1 MTSPK
6 VGKNILKRRKS
17 TPTIF
22 RGRGKG
28 AAKAKPPKRE
38 ISRKTIVKY
47 LSNSLDDAKKASPKK
62 ASPKKASPKKASPIK
77 VLPKK
82 ASPKKASP
90 KKPRLPLTKQEKA
103 MRKVIES
110 INKLGL

>member
-28 AAKAKPPKRE
+28 AAIAKTPERQ

-47 LSNSLDDAKKASPKK
+47 LLDSLDDAKKASPKK
-62 ASPKKASPKKASPIK
+62 ASPKKASPKKASP
-77 VLPKK
+77 
-82 ASPKKASP
+82 
-90 KKPRLPLTKQEKA
+90 KKPCLPLTKREKEI
-103 MRKVIES
+103 RKVVNS
-110 INKLGL
+110 INKLML

>member
-6 VGKNILKRRKS
+6 GGKNRLKRGKS
-17 TPTIF
+17 TPTTF

-28 AAKAKPPKRE
+28 AVIPKTPKRK

-47 LSNSLDDAKKASPKK
+47 LLDSLDDAE
-62 ASPKKASPKKASPIK
+62 KASPIK

-82 ASPKKASP
+82 
-90 KKPRLPLTKQEKA
+90 PRLPLTKREKE
-103 MRKVIES
+103 MLKVIKS